1 MKRTISVLVLV
12 ACSLFAALTLAHTNF
27 RKHALT
33 ADGAPAPPWP
43 KPPKPPNSLLADGA
57 PAPPWPPTPKKVLTT
72 NLMA

>member
-1 MKRTISVLVLV
+1 MKRTMSVLVLV
-12 ACSLFAALTLAHTNF
+12 ACSLFAGLTLAHTNF

-43 KPPKPPNSLLADGA
+43 KRPNYLVADGA
-57 PAPPWPPTPKKVLTT
+57 PAPPWPRTPKKVVAT